1 MLLIYW
7 NGYFGLDPAARNE
20 AGTGA
25 GKPWM
30 PGGAFMM
37 AIPDDISGSQQKSP
51 VAASASVPTGTIAS
65 PSTVLASGRPPNT
78 APAPVG
84 SGLRITAVVFRTA
97 FIFVLMA
104 LVMRVAQPQS
114 ETIWTAYETPGDLIR
129 LWLGIGVCIWLLW
142 QLFEGPKDAH
152 GYRAWLYLG
161 VTALPFSLFCLF
173 ATW

>member
-1 MLLIYW
+1 
-7 NGYFGLDPAARNE
+7 
-20 AGTGA
+20 
-25 GKPWM
+25 
-30 PGGAFMM
+30 MM
-37 AIPDDISGSQQKSP
+37 AVSDDISGSQQKPP
-51 VAASASVPTGTIAS
+51 VAPSVSVPTGTVPS
-65 PSTVLASGRPPNT
+65 PSSALASGHPPN
-78 APAPVG
+78 APVG
-84 SGLRITAVVFRTA
+84 SGLRITAVLFRTA

-152 GYRAWLYLG
+152 GYRTWLYLG